1 MKLKSN
7 KSFLLT
13 TAISVIVIMLM
24 VLIFLV
30 IFGGGSD
37 GNDHEHSYD
46 RKDTSFTFLASEADC
61 ENSAQYYYSCSCGE
75 KGTETFSYGKPE
87 EHEYSSEWTHDE
99 DAHWHATVCSHEGRA
114 DISAHDW
121 NDGKVTKNPTET
133 EEGEKVYKC
142 VVCNTEKS
150 ETIPVIIHTHT
161 YEDAWSSDEDIHWHA
176 STCDHDVKSGV
187 SVHSWDGGT
196 VVTASTEEKEGEML
210 YKCIVCNAESL
221 RSIPKLVHTH
231 TYNDEWSSDDYVHW
245 HAASCGHNVKADVA
259 VHIWNDGETVTAPTE
274 QSEGEIKYTCVLC
287 GKQKTQKVP
296 ALTHTHTY
304 GDEWSSDEYLHW
316 HAATCEHND
325 KADIAAHI
333 WSSGVVTPPAT
344 DGADEVITYKCVV
357 CNYTRTESIPKAEHT
372 HTYED
377 KWSSDDAGHW
387 HAASCGHN
395 VKADVAVHIWND
407 GETVTA
413 PTEQSEGVIKYT
425 CLVCNKEK
433 TKTVPALTHTHTYSD
448 EWTSN
453 EYFHWHKATCDHAD
467 NKSDVAAHTWS
478 SGVVTE
484 PATEE
489 KDGILTYKCADCE
502 YTKTEIIPKL
512 VHTHTYSDEWS
523 SDDASHWHA
532 ATCGHSVKS
541 DVAAHIW
548 NNGEV
553 AKAPTESA
561 DGEVKYTCVTC
572 GKEKTEILP
581 KLVHTHTYSDEW
593 TSDEYLHWY
602 ASTCEHNNKAN
613 IAAHIWSSGVVTEP
627 AAEGKD
633 GILTYKCAVC
643 GYIKTEIIPKLE
655 HVHTYDDKR
664 SSDDD
669 THWYAATCGHDV
681 KADVSAHTWDSGTV
695 ITEAAEDKEGEIIYK
710 CSICKKEKSVVI
722 PMLEH
727 EHTYKKEW
735 SSDPY
740 IHWHE
745 TTCNHDEK
753 IDISAH
759 IWGESIVR
767 IPATEESTGELLFT
781 CVICE
786 AQKVEEIPKLEHFHT
801 YADTWSY
808 NDDSHWRVA
817 TCQHTA
823 EIIGESEH
831 LWNNGVITTPPS
843 DQTAGVKT
851 YTCVVCEHT
860 KTEIIPVVGHV
871 HSFTVKNTNYLHTAA
886 DCTHKATYYY
896 SCACG
901 EKGDALFE
909 YGEVSA
915 HKYINYISDGNATC
929 AADGTKTA
937 KCENCDSTN
946 TISDIGSITPHP
958 YAEEWT
964 TDENY
969 HWHIATCSHTDMLY
983 GMGSHNWNEGEVTLA
998 PTESAT
1004 GIMTYTCVD
1013 CSRTRTETIP
1023 ELGHVHNFNVK
1034 SDAHIASLATCRSKA
1049 TYYYICECGVVG
1061 TSTYEFGSFGGHS
1074 FVDYVYDG
1082 NATCSADGTKTA
1094 ICSIDGC
1101 GETDTVEA
1109 EGTKLAHSFSGSWSS
1124 DDNYHW
1130 HDATCGHTDQISA
1143 KEEHQWNAG
1152 VTVTEPTETEEGTK
1166 RFTCVVCGTTK
1177 VEAIPKIN
1185 HTHTFNVKTN
1195 KYLESAASCT
1205 SKAKYFYTCVCGA
1218 VGDATYEYG
1227 SLIHHSYEDYVSD
1240 NNATCGADGTKT
1252 RTCDICGNT
1261 DTKTDVG
1268 TKLPHT
1274 YSDTWTYDDN
1284 QHWHAGICEHT
1295 DARADVQDHAW
1306 DIGVVTLEPTETTDG
1321 SKLHTCTTCNATK
1334 VVVIPHLD
1342 HVHTYEEGW
1351 SYNADKHWHA
1361 ATCSHANEK
1370 LGEEAHSFVLDAEGS
1385 SNATIYEEGYAL
1397 YKCSV
1402 CGYEK
1407 EVVVSKLPAFTV
1419 IFYDSRYNVI
1429 SEKNYAVGTGE
1440 IVVPTAPAKT
1450 GYRFVEWVNA
1460 SNDDTLDSIVFANAP
1475 ENTVFIF
1482 NPVYLK
1488 EHTVTFVDHNNNVI
1502 GTVTVLDGQCIDASL
1517 LPAIP
1522 ERVGYSAVWDSEVTT
1537 SIVTENTVIAPVYNV
1552 LTYEVT
1558 FIDKDGN
1565 PLSYVDERGNTVVVQ
1580 SVNHGS
1586 FAMAP
1591 EHPQY
1596 WFDQTTL
1603 KLYEFTGWSVDIENI
1618 TESYIGAGAIR
1629 ALYEKEVDR
1638 PVIAIKISGNTAKIS
1653 ITLPDGAELYSLKFS
1668 AKWNNNNGLC
1678 GITLAQLEN
1687 ISSLN
1692 KDACGETLCTVGD
1705 KNGESGWLTYN
1716 NKNYTFDFLW
1726 TCGNGHAL
1734 RAENVFTL
1742 TFESPS
1748 PSFVLDE
1755 SIFEILS
1762 TSSIIYGSADADITE
1777 LEKVDV
1783 FVWFYE

>member
-1 MKLKSN
+1 MKLKTI
-7 KSFLLT
+7 KRALFLIVLIVL
-13 TAISVIVIMLM
+13 AISMIGCEGI
-24 VLIFLV
+24 
-30 IFGGGSD
+30 
-37 GNDHEHSYD
+37 HEHTYN
-46 RKDTSFTFLASEADC
+46 RKDTSFTYLKSDANC
-61 ENSAQYYYSCSCGE
+61 ENSAVYYYSCSCGE
-75 KGTETFSYGKPE
+75 KGMKTFVYGKPS
-87 EHEYSSEWTHDE
+87 EHEFASNWTFDA
-99 DAHWHATVCSHEGRA
+99 DAHWHATSCGHDAKSDV
-114 DISAHDW
+114 SAHDW
-121 NDGKVTKNPTET
+121 NDGEVTLLPTE
-133 EEGEKVYKC
+133 ESKGEKVYKC
-142 VVCNTEKS
+142 VVCGYEKRQ
-150 ETIPVIIHTHT
+150 EIPALSHTHVFG
-161 YEDAWSSDEDIHWHA
+161 DDWSFDEDIHWHA
-176 STCDHDVKSGV
+176 AECGHDVKSDI
-187 SVHSWDGGT
+187 SVHSWNSGSITAEPTESSKGEMLYKCIICGAEKTKEIPVLTHEHTYNKEWSSDDYIHWHGTSCGHDLKMDIAIHIWDAGT
-196 VVTASTEEKEGEML
+196 VVTPATENNTGEKLYKCVLCEHEKTETIPKVEHVHTFSEGWTSDDDLHWHAASCGHDVKSDIAAHAWNSGTVITSPGEYTEGEML
-210 YKCIVCNAESL
+210 YKCILCGEEKTQAIPVIGHEHKYNTAWSTNA
-221 RSIPKLVHTH
+221 
-231 TYNDEWSSDDYVHW
+231 YMHW
-245 HAASCGHNVKADVA
+245 HAASCGHDVKIDTSA
-259 VHIWNDGETVTAPTE
+259 HIW
-274 QSEGEIKYTCVLC
+274 SEGVVTDPATEESVGIMTYTCVLC
-287 GKQKTQKVP
+287 EYEKTEVIPKLEHV
-296 ALTHTHTY
+296 HTFES
-304 GDEWSSDEYLHW
+304 GWSSDEYLHW
-316 HAATCEHND
+316 HAASCTHQVKGD
-325 KADIAAHI
+325 TSAHV
-333 WSSGVVTPPAT
+333 WSEGVITTPAT
-344 DGADEVITYKCVV
+344 EESEGLRTYKCVL
-357 CNYTRTESIPKAEHT
+357 CEH
-372 HTYED
+372 
-377 KWSSDDAGHW
+377 
-387 HAASCGHN
+387 
-395 VKADVAVHIWND
+395 
-407 GETVTA
+407 
-413 PTEQSEGVIKYT
+413 
-425 CLVCNKEK
+425 
-433 TKTVPALTHTHTYSD
+433 
-448 EWTSN
+448 
-453 EYFHWHKATCDHAD
+453 
-467 NKSDVAAHTWS
+467 
-478 SGVVTE
+478 
-484 PATEE
+484 
-489 KDGILTYKCADCE
+489 
-502 YTKTEIIPKL
+502 
-512 VHTHTYSDEWS
+512 
-523 SDDASHWHA
+523 
-532 ATCGHSVKS
+532 
-541 DVAAHIW
+541 
-548 NNGEV
+548 
-553 AKAPTESA
+553 
-561 DGEVKYTCVTC
+561 
-572 GKEKTEILP
+572 EKTE
-581 KLVHTHTYSDEW
+581 V
-593 TSDEYLHWY
+593 
-602 ASTCEHNNKAN
+602 
-613 IAAHIWSSGVVTEP
+613 
-627 AAEGKD
+627 
-633 GILTYKCAVC
+633 
-643 GYIKTEIIPKLE
+643 IPKLE
-655 HVHTYDDKR
+655 HVHKVDDNW
-664 SSDDD
+664 SSDGDI
-669 THWYAATCGHDV
+669 HWHGITCGHDV
-681 KADVSAHTWDSGTV
+681 KVDIAVHVWDTGTV
-695 ITEAAEDKEGEIIYK
+695 ILAPTEQTEGEMFYK
-710 CSICKKEKSVVI
+710 CVICRHEKTEVI
-722 PMLEH
+722 PVLDH

-753 IDISAH
+753 IDVSAH

-767 IPATEESTGELLFT
+767 IPATEESAGELLFT

-843 DQTAGVKT
+843 DQAAGVKT

-871 HSFTVKNTNYLHTAA
+871 HSFTVKNTDYLHTAA

-964 TDENY
+964 TDENH

-983 GMGSHNWNEGEVTLA
+983 GMGSHNWNEGELTLA

-1004 GIMTYTCVD
+1004 GIMIYTCVD

-1034 SDAHIASLATCRSKA
+1034 SDAHIASLATCQSKA

-1074 FVDYVYDG
+1074 FVNYVYDG

-1101 GETDTVEA
+1101 GETDTVKA
-1109 EGTKLAHSFSGSWSS
+1109 EGTKLAHSFSNSWSS

-1130 HDATCGHTDQISA
+1130 HAATCTHTDQISA

-1195 KYLESAASCT
+1195 KYLESAATCT

-1227 SLIHHSYEDYVSD
+1227 SLIHHSYEDYISD

-1321 SKLHTCTTCNATK
+1321 SKLHTCTTCSATK

-1342 HVHTYEEGW
+1342 HVHTFEDGW
-1351 SYNADKHWHA
+1351 SYNADKHWHS

-1429 SEKNYAVGTGE
+1429 SEKNYAVGTDE
-1440 IVVPTAPAKT
+1440 IVIPTAPAKA

-1475 ENTVFIF
+1475 ESTVFIF

-1502 GTVTVLDGQCIDASL
+1502 GTVTVLDGQRIDASL

-1522 ERVGYSAVWDSEVTT
+1522 ERVGYSAAWDSEVTT
-1537 SIVTENTVIAPVYNV
+1537 SIVTENMVIAPVYNI

-1558 FIDKDGN
+1558 FIDKDGK

-1591 EHPQY
+1591 EYPQY

-1618 TESYIGAGAIR
+1618 TENYIGAGAIR

-1653 ITLPDGAELYSLKFS
+1653 ITLPEGSELYSLKFS

-1777 LEKVDV
+1777 LEKADV

>member
-1 MKLKSN
+1 MKLKTI
-7 KSFLLT
+7 KRALFLIVLIVL
-13 TAISVIVIMLM
+13 AISVT
-24 VLIFLV
+24 
-30 IFGGGSD
+30 GCGE
-37 GNDHEHSYD
+37 DHEHTYN
-46 RKDTSFTFLASEADC
+46 RKDTSFTYLKSDANC
-61 ENSAQYYYSCSCGE
+61 ENSAVYYYSCSCGE
-75 KGTETFSYGKPE
+75 KGTETFVYGNPS
-87 EHEYSSEWTHDE
+87 EHEFASNWTFDA
-99 DAHWHATVCSHEGRA
+99 DAHWHGTSCGHDAKSDV
-114 DISAHDW
+114 SAHDW
-121 NDGKVTKNPTET
+121 NDGEVTLLPTE
-133 EEGEKVYKC
+133 ESKGERVYKC
-142 VVCNTEKS
+142 VVCGYEKK
-150 ETIPVIIHTHT
+150 EEIPALPHTHVFG
-161 YEDAWSSDEDIHWHA
+161 DDWSFDEDIHWHA
-176 STCDHDVKSGV
+176 AECGHDVKSDI
-187 SVHSWDGGT
+187 SVHSWDSGHVIIEPTESSKGEMLYKCIICGAEKTNEIPVLTHEHTYNKEWSSDDYIHWHGTSCGHDLKMDIAIHIWDAGT
-196 VVTASTEEKEGEML
+196 VVTPATENNTGEKLYKCVVCEHEKTETIPKVEHIHTFSEGWTSDADLHWHAASCGHDVKSDIAVHAWNSGTIITSPGEYTEGEML
-210 YKCIVCNAESL
+210 YKCILCGEEKTQAIPVIGHEHKYNTAWSTNA
-221 RSIPKLVHTH
+221 
-231 TYNDEWSSDDYVHW
+231 YMHW
-245 HAASCGHNVKADVA
+245 HAASCGHDVKIDTSA
-259 VHIWNDGETVTAPTE
+259 HIW
-274 QSEGEIKYTCVLC
+274 SEGVVTTPATEESTGIMTYTCVLC
-287 GKQKTQKVP
+287 EYEKTEVIPKLEHV
-296 ALTHTHTY
+296 HTFES
-304 GDEWSSDEYLHW
+304 GWSSDEYLHW
-316 HAATCEHND
+316 HAASCGHQVKGDTS
-325 KADIAAHI
+325 AHV
-333 WSSGVVTPPAT
+333 WSEGVITTPAT
-344 DGADEVITYKCVV
+344 EESEGLRTYKCV
-357 CNYTRTESIPKAEHT
+357 
-372 HTYED
+372 
-377 KWSSDDAGHW
+377 
-387 HAASCGHN
+387 
-395 VKADVAVHIWND
+395 
-407 GETVTA
+407 
-413 PTEQSEGVIKYT
+413 
-425 CLVCNKEK
+425 L
-433 TKTVPALTHTHTYSD
+433 
-448 EWTSN
+448 
-453 EYFHWHKATCDHAD
+453 
-467 NKSDVAAHTWS
+467 
-478 SGVVTE
+478 
-484 PATEE
+484 
-489 KDGILTYKCADCE
+489 CE
-502 YTKTEIIPKL
+502 Y
-512 VHTHTYSDEWS
+512 
-523 SDDASHWHA
+523 
-532 ATCGHSVKS
+532 
-541 DVAAHIW
+541 
-548 NNGEV
+548 
-553 AKAPTESA
+553 
-561 DGEVKYTCVTC
+561 
-572 GKEKTEILP
+572 EKTE
-581 KLVHTHTYSDEW
+581 V
-593 TSDEYLHWY
+593 
-602 ASTCEHNNKAN
+602 
-613 IAAHIWSSGVVTEP
+613 
-627 AAEGKD
+627 
-633 GILTYKCAVC
+633 
-643 GYIKTEIIPKLE
+643 IPKLE
-655 HVHTYDDKR
+655 HVHKVDDNW
-664 SSDDD
+664 SSDGDI
-669 THWYAATCGHDV
+669 HWHGTTCGHDV
-681 KADVSAHTWDSGTV
+681 KVDIAVHVWDAGTV
-695 ITEAAEDKEGEIIYK
+695 ILAPTEQTEGEMFYK
-710 CSICKKEKSVVI
+710 CVICRHEKTEVI
-722 PMLEH
+722 PVLDH

-753 IDISAH
+753 IDVSAH

-871 HSFTVKNTNYLHTAA
+871 HSFTVKNTDYPHTAA

-1013 CSRTRTETIP
+1013 CSRTRTETIT

-1034 SDAHIASLATCRSKA
+1034 SDAHIATLATCQSKA

-1101 GETDTVEA
+1101 GETDTVKA

-1130 HDATCGHTDQISA
+1130 HDASCGHTDQISA

-1227 SLIHHSYEDYVSD
+1227 SLTHHSYEDYVSD

-1321 SKLHTCTTCNATK
+1321 SKLHTCTTCTATK

-1342 HVHTYEEGW
+1342 HVHTYEDGW
-1351 SYNADKHWHA
+1351 SYNADKHWHS

-1502 GTVTVLDGQCIDASL
+1502 GTVTVLDGQCIDASM

-1522 ERVGYSAVWDSEVTT
+1522 ERVGYSAAWDSEVTT
-1537 SIVTENTVIAPVYNV
+1537 SIVTENMVIAPVYNV

-1558 FIDKDGN
+1558 FLDKDGK

-1591 EHPQY
+1591 EYPQY

-1618 TESYIGAGAIR
+1618 TESYIGANAIT
-1629 ALYEKEVDR
+1629 ALYEKEVDY

-1653 ITLPDGAELYSLKFS
+1653 ITLPEGSELYSLKFS

-1755 SIFEILS
+1755 SIFEILDS
-1762 TSSIIYGSADADITE
+1762 SSIIYGASDADITE
-1777 LEKVDV
+1777 LQKTDV